1 MRRLLMIAYH
11 FPPVGGVGVE
21 RTLKHA
27 TYLPGH
33 GWQAVVVAPSHSAY
47 RIVDPASLN
56 RIPQGLEIHRAPS
69 VEPAHLRRAIASAVR
84 RRPAPGQAGS
94 ADGETAPSA
103 GRSRPGL
110 LRAWGNAAWG
120 ALTSRIFF
128 PDDQLLWVP
137 AAVVAGL
144 QAHRRAAVDAVYSS
158 APPVSGHL
166 AAAILA
172 DVLDVPWIA
181 DFRDPWMGN
190 AFVRSMPGLHRVIGS
205 EMERSIVARAERTVF
220 ATATWRDRYADRYP
234 RRADRFVHIPNG
246 YDRTD
251 LGDREP
257 RPAGADATFRIIH
270 PGSIYGERE
279 LDLLLDGVALALER
293 EPGLRE
299 LLRVDLVGWLS
310 ARNQAIA
317 ARRRASLEPVVS
329 FLGHRPRPEALA
341 MERGADAGLILI
353 ADDPGRD
360 ADVNAKLFEYLGLDL
375 PVLAVAPPGESR
387 AILEG
392 LDWGVGVDPTP
403 DAVADG
409 LVAIVAQPRPDG
421 RADPGGRYD
430 RRRQTARLAELL
442 DGLR

>member
-1 MRRLLMIAYH
+1 MQRLLMVAYH

-27 TYLPGH
+27 TFLPEH
-33 GWQAVVVAPSHSAY
+33 GWEPVVVAPSHSAY
-47 RIVDPASLN
+47 RIVDPTSLH
-56 RIPQGLEIHRAPS
+56 RIPPGLEIHRAPS
-69 VEPAHLRRAIASAVR
+69 VEPAHLRRAIASVVR
-84 RRPAPGQAGS
+84 RRPSPGQAGS
-94 ADGETAPSA
+94 ADSVPAPWA
-103 GRSRPGL
+103 GRSRSGL
-110 LRAWGNAAWG
+110 FRAWGNTAWG
-120 ALTSRIFF
+120 ALTSRVFF

-166 AAAILA
+166 AAAVLA
-172 DVLDVPWIA
+172 DVLGVPWIA

-190 AFVRSMPGLHRVIGS
+190 AFVRSLPELHRMIGRD
-205 EMERSIVARAERTVF
+205 MERSIVARAERTVF

-234 RRADRFVHIPNG
+234 WRADRFIHIPNG

-251 LGDREP
+251 LGDRE
-257 RPAGADATFRIIH
+257 RKPAGTDTTFRVIH

-293 EPGLRE
+293 EPGLRD
-299 LLRVDLVGWLS
+299 LLRIDIVGWLS
-310 ARNQAIA
+310 AHNQAIA
-317 ARRRASLEPVVS
+317 ARRRAPLEPVVS
-329 FLGHRPRPEALA
+329 FLGQRPRPEALA
-341 MERGADAGLILI
+341 MERAADAGLILI

-375 PVLAVAPPGESR
+375 PVLAIAPPGESR
-387 AILEG
+387 AILES
-392 LDWGVGVDPTP
+392 LNWGVGVDPTP

-409 LVAIVAQPRPDG
+409 LATIMAQPRPDR
-421 RADPGGRYD
+421 RADPESRYD
-430 RRRQTARLAELL
+430 RRRQAALLAELL
-442 DGLR
+442 DTLT

>member
-1 MRRLLMIAYH
+1 MQRLLMVAYH

-27 TYLPGH
+27 AYLPEH
-33 GWQAVVVAPSHSAY
+33 GWEAVVVAPSHSAY
-47 RIVDPASLN
+47 RIIDRASLD
-56 RIPQGLEIHRAPS
+56 RIPPDLEVHRAPS
-69 VEPAHLRRAIASAVR
+69 VEPAHLRRAIASVAR
-84 RRPAPGQAGS
+84 RGPAAGQAASAGS
-94 ADGETAPSA
+94 VPAPSA
-103 GRSRPGL
+103 SRSPAGL
-110 LRAWGNAAWG
+110 LRAWGNTAWG
-120 ALTSRIFF
+120 ALVPRIFF

-144 QAHRRAAVDAVYSS
+144 HAHRRAAVDAVYSS

-166 AAAILA
+166 AAAVLA
-172 DVLDVPWIA
+172 EVLGVPWIA
-181 DFRDPWMGN
+181 DFRDPWIGN
-190 AFVRSMPGLHRVIGS
+190 AFVRSLPKLHRAIGR

-234 RRADRFVHIPNG
+234 WRADRFVHIPNG

-251 LGDREP
+251 LGDRGP
-257 RPAGADATFRIIH
+257 KPAGTDARFRIIH

-293 EPGLRE
+293 EPGLRDR
-299 LLRVDLVGWLS
+299 LRIDLVGWLS

-329 FLGHRPRPEALA
+329 FLGQRPRPEALA
-341 MERGADAGLILI
+341 MERAADAGLILI

-375 PVLAVAPPGESR
+375 PVLAVAPVGESR
-387 AILEG
+387 AILDG

-409 LVAIVAQPRPDG
+409 LVAIMDQPRPDR
-421 RADPGGRYD
+421 RADPDGRYD

-442 DGLR
+442 DRLR